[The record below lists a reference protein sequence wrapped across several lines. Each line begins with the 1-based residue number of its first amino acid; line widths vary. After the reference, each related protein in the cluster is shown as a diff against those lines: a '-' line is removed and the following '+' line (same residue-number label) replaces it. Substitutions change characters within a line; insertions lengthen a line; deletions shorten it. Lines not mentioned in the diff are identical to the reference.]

1 MPAPEPLLKTQQV
14 AEALGVSAS
23 TIKRWV
29 DSGALPASRTVGKH
43 RLVSLGEAVRLAKAQ
58 ALPAARIRALLGLG
72 SSVVSRVDDS
82 VQDALMEA
90 LSQGRAL
97 EAGRVLTSA
106 YSALGDGARLA
117 DELVRPVME
126 RIGHEW
132 SAGTLDV
139 FQEHRAT
146 RIVEAALAGPIAE
159 VARPLAANGPL
170 AIGATP
176 EGDLYTIPGLLA
188 ELALREIGWDVANLG
203 PNLPLE
209 SLAKAVRSCR
219 PRLIWL
225 SIHHTGDPARF
236 AREFVELRA
245 EATAVGAAICLG
257 GPGLDESL
265 RGHLAGAS
273 VGDRLVDLV
282 AYARRL
288 VEDSNSKIA
297 TDIDPDMTD
306 TQTGTDPRD

>member
-1 MPAPEPLLKTQQV
+1 
-14 AEALGVSAS
+14 
-23 TIKRWV
+23 
-29 DSGALPASRTVGKH
+29 
-43 RLVSLGEAVRLAKAQ
+43 
-58 ALPAARIRALLGLG
+58 
-72 SSVVSRVDDS
+72 
-82 VQDALMEA
+82 MEA

-265 RGHLAGAS
+265 RGHLAGVS

-282 AYARRL
+282 ECARRL
-288 VEDSNSKIA
+288 VQDSNSKIA
-297 TDIDPDMTD
+297 TDIDPDMTL